1 MRSTDKAK
9 LRAFRRELLE
19 AEASEDAKREAEVE
33 LDLKQAGI
41 EDAVPLEAD
50 DPEREP
56 THPDTTPPDDRAQG
70 FA

>member
-1 MRSTDKAK
+1 MKPAHKAR
-9 LRAFRRELLE
+9 LRALRRELLE

-41 EDAVPLEAD
+41 VDEAPLEAD